1 MEALVMILIVGLA
14 GAGIVL
20 HALRKRKQGGCSS
33 CSCGGSCSGG
43 DKGGAWK

>member
-33 CSCGGSCSGG
+33 CSCSGSCSDAG
-43 DKGGAWK
+43 KGESWK